1 MQPTNPAVSS
11 RVWRDVTVTGDLVVL
26 PENAAPG
33 TMVGSVIDVTVT
45 YEALY
50 KKVALYLAIGVVV
63 VLVGTLLFW
72 LARRMS
78 PDINAE

>member
-11 RVWRDVTVTGDLVVL
+11 RIWRDIKVTGNLVVL
-26 PENAAPG
+26 PEYAAPG
-33 TMVGSVIDVTVT
+33 TMVGSAIGVTVT

-50 KKVALYLAIGVVV
+50 KKVALYLTVGVVV

-78 PDINAE
+78 PDVNTE

>member
-1 MQPTNPAVSS
+1 MQPTNPVVSS
-11 RVWRDVTVTGDLVVL
+11 RVWRDITVTGDLVVL

-33 TMVGSVIDVTVT
+33 TMVGS
-45 YEALY
+45 
-50 KKVALYLAIGVVV
+50 AIGVTVM
-63 VLVGTLLFW
+63 LFW